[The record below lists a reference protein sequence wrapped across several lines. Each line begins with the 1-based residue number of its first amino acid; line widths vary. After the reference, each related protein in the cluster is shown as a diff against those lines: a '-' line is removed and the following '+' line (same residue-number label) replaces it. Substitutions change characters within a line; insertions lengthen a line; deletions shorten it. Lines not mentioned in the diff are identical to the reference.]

1 MISQKNILFFVLF
14 LTTMLFAEVKDV
26 DSLVEKVSQA
36 TTAQE
41 KKILIEK
48 VKKELTLIN
57 QKARDEADALV
68 KAKLKQPLQSY
79 TNP

>member
-1 MISQKNILFFVLF
+1 
-14 LTTMLFAEVKDV
+14 MLFAEVKDV